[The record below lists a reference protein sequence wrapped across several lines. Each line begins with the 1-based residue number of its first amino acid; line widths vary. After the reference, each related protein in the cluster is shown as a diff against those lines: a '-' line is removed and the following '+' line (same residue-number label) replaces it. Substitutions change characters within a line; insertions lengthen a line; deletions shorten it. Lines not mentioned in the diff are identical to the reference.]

1 MKAAVVQK
9 PQSPIVIE
17 DRPMHEP
24 KSGEVL
30 IRVHAC
36 GVCHSDLMVQQGLP
50 TRWTKT
56 PPPQARA
63 FLWGAWT
70 WGARHLF
77 SRRAQEIW
85 SATTPLA
92 CEIGRAH

>member
-30 IRVHAC
+30 IRVHAS
-36 GVCHSDLMVQQGLP
+36 GVCHSDLM
-50 TRWTKT
+50 
-56 PPPQARA
+56 
-63 FLWGAWT
+63 GAILSLFKP
-70 WGARHLF
+70 HLF
-77 SRRAQEIW
+77 N
-85 SATTPLA
+85 
-92 CEIGRAH
+92 